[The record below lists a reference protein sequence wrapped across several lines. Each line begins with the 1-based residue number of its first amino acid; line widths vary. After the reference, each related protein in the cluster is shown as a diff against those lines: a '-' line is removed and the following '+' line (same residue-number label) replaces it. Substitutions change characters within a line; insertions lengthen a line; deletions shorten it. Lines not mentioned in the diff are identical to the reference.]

1 MHAASALSP
10 PGEVLSASLLVEPD
24 EGRAAILRLCSQ
36 PRRSGWLQGEAFL
49 SSAVGGRQGQTA
61 DGRTSVIRPQ
71 GLLVVLTAHSGKSRL
86 SPSWGI
92 EAALPTAAVLAP
104 AGAEMDV
111 VKPPGLW
118 RRSECRP
125 AGPWVSAASPAQAP
139 GRPAGCGE
147 GCPTQ
152 PCTALPGATPEP
164 QVRPLTWADGALLGA
179 LPCPHPE

>member
-139 GRPAGCGE
+139 AAQPAVGRGVPRS
-147 GCPTQ
+147 P
-152 PCTALPGATPEP
+152 
-164 QVRPLTWADGALLGA
+164 A
-179 LPCPHPE
+179 LPCRGPPRSPRSAP